1 MSMRKKNLEAEADS
15 VERVLEKEIALLVFD
30 AIGQY
35 PMDVSCTF
43 ISESDLAILI
53 ESVKTPLEDFLNC
66 SCRPEVVQKYRQG
79 VEFAMGKRVHR
90 LVEKVINRQVNQVSI
105 TRKTDTRWMGIFAIL

>member
-1 MSMRKKNLEAEADS
+1 MRKESLKTDAASIERILEE
-15 VERVLEKEIALLVFD
+15 EIATLVFD

-43 ISESDLAILI
+43 ISKSDLAVLI
-53 ESVKTPLEDFLNC
+53 ENVRTPLEDFLNR

-79 VEFAMGKRVHR
+79 VEHAMGQRVHR
-90 LVEKVINRQVNQVSI
+90 LIEKVIDCQIDRVSI
-105 TRKTDTRWMGIFAIL
+105 TRKTETRWMGIFAIL